1 LPVRLLNDAGEVIVT
16 EKLTFVAPSVDDT
29 TQTILAKAAL
39 SDRSRGFRPDQ
50 FVRAAIVWA
59 SPAGL
64 VVPVVA
70 TMRINGQYFVYVAE
84 PSGGG
89 LVAKQRQV
97 VLGAIVGNDYVVQSG
112 LKAGE
117 QVITGGIQKIADGAP
132 VQILPA
138 RGRQ

>member
-1 LPVRLLNDAGEVIVT
+1 
-16 EKLTFVAPSVDDT
+16 
-29 TQTILAKAAL
+29 
-39 SDRSRGFRPDQ
+39 
-50 FVRAAIVWA
+50 
-59 SPAGL
+59 
-64 VVPVVA
+64 
-70 TMRINGQYFVYVAE
+70 VYVAE

-97 VLGAIVGNDYVVQSG
+97 VLGTIVGNDSVVQSG